1 MASGG
6 AEALFVDTNILVFA
20 NVTQAPLHHVALRTI
35 QQYDA
40 AGHERYTPG
49 TTVLIEELATGEP
62 RITPTTQIRRLTR
75 ERAEQLVAEN
85 REALEMLARDDD
97 DVQGMPAATG
107 S

>member
-35 QQYDA
+35 QQDDA

-49 TTVLIEELATGEP
+49 TTVLIEELATGEL

-85 REALEMLARDDD
+85 REALEMLAKDDG
-97 DVQGMPAATG
+97 VIQEVATTAD